1 MITQELVNS
10 IFEYI
15 DGDLYFKKSI
25 SLKAREGKK
34 AGSVTTHGY
43 RSVGF
48 YNNTAYVHRI
58 IFLMHHGYMPEL
70 IDHID
75 GNTLNNR
82 IENLRPA
89 TKSTNGMNRG
99 KQKNNTS
106 GYKGV
111 YFSNERKK
119 WIAQI
124 KINQKMKSLGGFDN
138 IEDAH
143 QCYVEAAKNIHK
155 EFACYV

>member
-10 IFEYI
+10 IFEYK
-15 DGDLYFKKSI
+15 DGNLYFKKNV
-25 SLKAREGKK
+25 SLKAREGKM
-34 AGSVTTHGY
+34 AGSLTSHGY
-43 RSVGF
+43 VSVGF
-48 YNNTAYVHRI
+48 YKHKEYAHRV

-75 GNTLNNR
+75 GDTLNNR

-89 TKSTNGMNRG
+89 TKSTNGMNRL

-111 YFSNERKK
+111 YFSKERKK

-124 KINQKMKSLGGFDN
+124 KINKKMKSLGGFEN

-155 EFACYV
+155 EFARYV

>member
-34 AGSVTTHGY
+34 AGGVTTHGY

-48 YNNTAYVHRI
+48 YKNTAYVHRI

-124 KINQKMKSLGGFDN
+124 KIN
-138 IEDAH
+138 
-143 QCYVEAAKNIHK
+143 K
-155 EFACYV
+155 E